1 MSIGRTIGTNFE
13 TILKDEAGALA
24 AYTQMIDLAGPG
36 NGSAEYFYCI
46 QGAARVL
53 TRQRKFDD
61 ALDVL
66 GTVSEARLPGTWN
79 AAMQLARGETLAA
92 AGRRDAA
99 LKVIQN
105 VIDDKT
111 TAKSH
116 RQQALEQKKKLAQ

>member
-1 MSIGRTIGTNFE
+1 
-13 TILKDEAGALA
+13 
-24 AYTQMIDLAGPG
+24 
-36 NGSAEYFYCI
+36 
-46 QGAARVL
+46 
-53 TRQRKFDD
+53 
-61 ALDVL
+61 
-66 GTVSEARLPGTWN
+66 
-79 AAMQLARGETLAA
+79 MQLARGETLAA

>member
-1 MSIGRTIGTNFE
+1 
-13 TILKDEAGALA
+13 
-24 AYTQMIDLAGPG
+24 
-36 NGSAEYFYCI
+36 
-46 QGAARVL
+46 
-53 TRQRKFDD
+53 
-61 ALDVL
+61 
-66 GTVSEARLPGTWN
+66 VSEARLPGTWN